1 MRRQRRIPPESRTSF
16 FSRWVSHYE
25 HLDEPAAAIA
35 TTFALHHLPDR
46 WKGIALARMR
56 SMLKPGGQLYIH
68 DVILEQN
75 NATEVI
81 KAFIDQQSLA
91 GETFSREMQKAIF
104 SKSIQSID
112 WILDG
117 LLARTGYRTVS
128 KTIHDGVIGKYHCL
142 RDARNISEPFR
153 D

>member
-91 GETFSREMQKAIF
+91 GGDFLK
-104 SKSIQSID
+104 
-112 WILDG
+112 
-117 LLARTGYRTVS
+117 
-128 KTIHDGVIGKYHCL
+128 
-142 RDARNISEPFR
+142 RDAEGHFQQERST
-153 D
+153 

>member
-1 MRRQRRIPPESRTSF
+1 
-16 FSRWVSHYE
+16 
-25 HLDEPAAAIA
+25 
-35 TTFALHHLPDR
+35 
-46 WKGIALARMR
+46 MR
-56 SMLKPGGQLYIH
+56 SILKPGGQLYIH

-128 KTIHDGVIGKYHCL
+128 KHYSRGRHRKIPL
-142 RDARNISEPFR
+142 S
-153 D
+153 

>member
-1 MRRQRRIPPESRTSF
+1 MIDYAKAKANTAGISNIVFLTLG
-16 FSRWVSHYE
+16 SHYE

-91 GETFSREMQKAIF
+91 GGRLSQERCRRPFS
-104 SKSIQSID
+104 
-112 WILDG
+112 
-117 LLARTGYRTVS
+117 ARAFN
-128 KTIHDGVIGKYHCL
+128 L
-142 RDARNISEPFR
+142 
-153 D
+153 

>member
-117 LLARTGYRTVS
+117 LLARTGSRRRHRKIPLY
-128 KTIHDGVIGKYHCL
+128 
-142 RDARNISEPFR
+142 
-153 D
+153 